1 MRRKFFYFPTVEIY
15 NKIKSN
21 FPTTSVDDVVFRAVV
36 FDQGDLS
43 SLDID
48 SKILRKIYQNLRA
61 WGGFLFD
68 I

>member
-48 SKILRKIYQNLRA
+48 SKILRKI
-61 WGGFLFD
+61 
-68 I
+68 